1 MVCSDGGAVSRGD
14 GVPHPRNYGTF
25 PRVLGRFVRELKAL
39 PLETAIAKMTSVPAT
54 RLRFT
59 DRGRITVGAA
69 ADLVAFDPDTV
80 ADRATF
86 ENPHQYPVGIPHVII
101 NGEFVIRD
109 GEHTNAKPGRA
120 VRPAAV

>member
-59 DRGRITVGAA
+59 DRGRIAVGAA
-69 ADLVAFDPDTV
+69 ADLVAFNPHTV

-86 ENPHQYPVGIPHVII
+86 ENPHQYPVGIPHVIV